1 MSSSPPT
8 PRCFNTF
15 KSLTHFQP
23 IPVRI
28 TSRKGLKLNYSER
41 SIRNNVIRIPLV
53 DAQDIPNSNNE
64 RRLPNVLILNTR
76 SLVSKTDELANF
88 VELYKSNLVFVTE
101 TWLCD
106 KIPDE
111 AIQLPGMTSIR
122 KDRIGRRGGGV
133 VLYISNSIPTKT
145 RHDFSQSPFECLWAI
160 LRPTWLPRCIS
171 RIAVAV
177 AYLPP
182 STTSEDVE
190 RFYDYFYSC
199 YDILISESPSTSNGF
214 RPAKLARYSKLKQII
229 RNPTRGSNI
238 LDLLFTDIST
248 FFETPKILAPI
259 ATSDHATILLDAK
272 VHVTRKNAIRKV
284 KVRPLKQSSLQGF
297 EEYLKHYDWLPVLSE
312 NNVDSKVDSFLE
324 ITHNITDF
332 YFPTKI
338 IKVRQTLHNWKN

>member
-1 MSSSPPT
+1 MSYSPPT
-8 PRCFNTF
+8 PRCFNTS
-15 KSLTHFQP
+15 KPLTHFQP

-28 TSRKGLKLNYSER
+28 TSKGLKLNYFER
-41 SIRNNVIRIPLV
+41 SIRNNLIRIPLV

-122 KDRIGRRGGGV
+122 KDRIGGRGGGV

-199 YDILISESPSTSNGF
+199 YDILTSESPSTSFIIAGDFNPTSNGF

-238 LDLLFTDIST
+238 FDLLFTDIST

-284 KVRPLKQSSLQGF
+284 IRLD
-297 EEYLKHYDWLPVLSE
+297 H
-312 NNVDSKVDSFLE
+312 
-324 ITHNITDF
+324 
-332 YFPTKI
+332 
-338 IKVRQTLHNWKN
+338 